1 MGIVLNRAKYLTC
14 GLALLPVWAVRA
26 VTPVNYS
33 PQSALVPLPVEVIL
47 PEKEGVDLD
56 GGYRLIAPLELANES
71 SELKKILSE
80 RMGARESSDGSEKTE
95 IVLDIDPKMQAEEY
109 TLSCGNGQL
118 VITGG
123 SAAGVWNGVMTLD
136 QILIGDVPSTAAGK
150 ISAVDI
156 VDYPRFGYRALM
168 LDPARNFLPV
178 DDVKR
183 YIDRMARYKFNV
195 LQLHLTDDEGWRM
208 EIKSHPELTAIGAFR
223 SEDASSGGPDNGFY
237 THEDLREIISHAATR
252 HIEVVPELDI
262 PGHTAALLAAHPE
275 MRCLN
280 GDTADI
286 KIGDSHH
293 LMLCASVPEVYT
305 LYDDVIR
312 EVAQVF
318 PSRYIH
324 LGGDESVIDR
334 NWGKCSRDSAL
345 MESLSV
351 SSPAS
356 LMNHFFSNILS
367 SVNDNDKEAILW
379 CELDNIYPP
388 ANEYLFDYPQD
399 VTLVTWRNG
408 LTPKCIELT
417 RRYGN
422 SLIMA
427 PGEYAYLDYPQ
438 LKGDLP
444 EWNNWGMPVTTLR
457 RSYEFDP
464 GYGLPDEEQVHIKGV
479 MATLWGEAIRDI
491 HRASYMTYPRGLA
504 IAEAAWTPVDRRL
517 WDDFRDR
524 MWPNIAAMMREG
536 TSVRV
541 PYEVSDNSGQPAI
554 R

>member
-1 MGIVLNRAKYLTC
+1 MYIDIIRIRHLVL
-14 GLALLPVWAVRA
+14 GVALSAVLSTKA
-26 VTPVNYS
+26 VSPINYS
-33 PQSALVPLPVEVIL
+33 PMSALVPLPAEVTL
-47 PEKEGVDLD
+47 PATQGVDFE
-56 GGYRLIAPLELANES
+56 GGYKLIADEGLANES
-71 SELKKILSE
+71 SELQRILYDRLGVKVVPGGE
-80 RMGARESSDGSEKTE
+80 TATV
-95 IVLDIDPKMQAEEY
+95 VLKIDPKMQGEEY
-109 TLSCGNGQL
+109 SLKCGDGQL
-118 VITGG
+118 AITGG
-123 SAAGVWNGVMTLD
+123 SAAGVWNGLMTLD
-136 QILIGDVPSTAAGK
+136 QILIGDVPSTAAC
-150 ISAVDI
+150 IIAAVEI
-156 VDYPRFGYRALM
+156 NDYPRFGYRALM

-183 YIDRMARYKFNV
+183 YIDRMARYKYNI

-208 EIKSHPELTAIGAFR
+208 EIESHPELTSTGAFY
-223 SEDASSGGPDNGFY
+223 SHD
-237 THEDLREIISHAATR
+237 DLRDIINHAATR

-262 PGHTAALLAAHPE
+262 PGHTAAILACHPE

-280 GDTADI
+280 SDTTEI

-293 LMLCASVPEVYT
+293 LMLCASVPEVYA
-305 LYDDVIR
+305 LYDDVIK

-334 NWGKCSRDSAL
+334 NWGHCSRDSAL
-345 MESLSV
+345 MESMSL
-351 SSPAS
+351 SSPAE
-356 LMNHFFSNILS
+356 LMTYFFGNILS
-367 SVNDNDKEAILW
+367 SVKANDKEAILW

-388 ANEYLFDYPQD
+388 ANEYLFDYPED

-417 RRYGN
+417 RRHGN
-422 SLIMA
+422 PLIMA

-457 RSYEFDP
+457 KSYEFDP
-464 GYGLPDEEQVHIKGV
+464 GYGLPVEEQAHIKGV
-479 MATLWGEAIRDI
+479 MATLWGEAIQDI

-504 IAEAAWTPVDRRL
+504 IAEAAWTPVNLRS
-517 WDDFRDR
+517 WNGFRER
-524 MWPNIAAMMREG
+524 MWPNISAMMREG

-541 PYEVSDNSGQPAI
+541 PYEACDTE
-554 R
+554 